1 MMKRHGVPGL
11 ILASVLLFIP
21 VLSACTSNNNPTTE
35 TTTPLPTTTPVSTAL
50 LPTVAGV
57 DANLLYVSKCAGC
70 HGATLQGGVAPALTD
85 TSNFSASFLST
96 FLGVHPTP
104 GMSQPLRDVLAV
116 YLKLNSKPPTSTSP
130 VFSTDPV
137 VLFASNCTLCHGSSR
152 TGGFGGPD
160 ITPIHLTN
168 FGSEGQLSTFISA
181 HFSGANLSKDRQ
193 DILAHYLKTA
203 P

>member
-11 ILASVLLFIP
+11 ILASVLLLIP
-21 VLSACTSNNNPTTE
+21 ALSACTSNNNPTTE
-35 TTTPLPTTTPVSTAL
+35 TTSPLPTTTPVSTAL

-70 HGATLQGGVAPALTD
+70 HGASLQGGVAPALTD
-85 TSNFSASFLST
+85 TSNFSAAFLST
-96 FLGVHPTP
+96 FLGVHPAP
-104 GMSQPLRDVLAV
+104 GMSQALRDILAD

-137 VLFASNCTLCHGSSR
+137 VLFGSNCALCHGSSR

-160 ITPIHLTN
+160 ITPVHLTN
-168 FGSEGQLSTFISA
+168 FANESLLSTFISA
-181 HFSGANLSKDRQ
+181 HFTGAGLSKDRQ
-193 DILAHYLKTA
+193 DILAHYLKTT